1 MLLAVLRPRVRREAG
16 HEARVALGIP
26 ADPLPVRRRQLL
38 STRIVIFAV
47 LATLSVVA
55 AAQEPERIRVEV
67 RAGGEAVAG
76 AEVVVEG
83 ASQVTDAAGVALVS
97 APRGAAQV
105 TVVRQGFVSVT
116 VTVPAAGGARRVV
129 RVELQPELTIEEEV
143 TVVASTRT
151 GRRIEDQPLRVEALE
166 REEIEEKMLMTPGD
180 IVMMLNEMGG
190 MRVQSTSPSLG
201 AASVR
206 IQGMRGRY
214 TRLLSDGLPLYG
226 SQPGGL
232 GLLQIPPMDLG
243 QVEVIKGVAS
253 ALHGAGAMG
262 GVVNLLSRR
271 PGDEPER
278 EILFNQSTRRATDG
292 VLWLSTP
299 LSDTWGMTLLGGGH
313 RQTLADVD
321 GDGWADL
328 PGYGR
333 GVVRPRLF
341 WNDGQGRSLFLT
353 AGTTRETRTGGTA
366 PGRTVPATGTA
377 YREALDTRRHDV
389 GALWQT
395 LAGRS
400 VVTARAAF
408 ARQWHDH
415 RFGDTLERD
424 RHETGFAELAVRRS
438 AGRHTWVAGA
448 AVEHDAY
455 RPSDLPRFGHAFTTP
470 GVFVQDDVDVR
481 SWLAVSMSGRLDRH
495 SEYGWFLSPR
505 VSGLLRSGDWSTRLS
520 AGTGF
525 FAPASLTEETEAA
538 GLTRLTVDGPL
549 RAERGRSLSL
559 DLTRTH
565 GPAAYTATVFA
576 SRIVDPLH
584 VDRST
589 YVLRNLDDPT
599 TNIGVELLGT
609 FRQPPFAFT
618 ASYTHVRARE
628 RIGGAVVDVAQT
640 PRHSLGLVAMA
651 ENEDGRVGFELY
663 YTGRQRLEANPYR
676 DVSEPYTLAGILIE
690 RRVGPLRLFVNL
702 ENLTNVRQQR
712 WDPVLRP
719 DRAIDG
725 RWTVDAWAPL
735 DGRVVNGGMR
745 VQF

>member
-1 MLLAVLRPRVRREAG
+1 MTGNARRPARKRGRGPRRNIAGPSIILVVLLAALSAG
-16 HEARVALGIP
+16 
-26 ADPLPVRRRQLL
+26 
-38 STRIVIFAV
+38 
-47 LATLSVVA
+47 A
-55 AAQEPERIRVEV
+55 AGQEPGRIRVEV
-67 RAGGEAVAG
+67 RAGGAAVAG
-76 AEVVVEG
+76 ATVVVAG
-83 ASQVTDAAGVALVS
+83 TTQVTDAGGVAVVP
-97 APRGAAQV
+97 APVGTVQITVAHEGFVQV
-105 TVVRQGFVSVT
+105 TVAVT
-116 VTVPAAGGARRVV
+116 LAGAAERVV
-129 RVELQPELTIEEEV
+129 QVELEPELTIQEEI

-151 GRRIEDQPLRVEALE
+151 GRRIEDQPMRVEALD

-190 MRVQSTSPSLG
+190 LRVQATSPSLG

-214 TRLLSDGLPLYG
+214 TRFLSDGLPLYG

-278 EILFNQSTRRATDG
+278 EILFNRSTRGATDG

-299 LSDTWGMTLLGGGH
+299 LSDTWGMTLVAGGH
-313 RQTLADVD
+313 RQTLTDVD
-321 GDGWADL
+321 GDGWADM
-328 PGYGR
+328 PHYGR
-333 GVVRPRLF
+333 GVVRPRFF
-341 WNDGQGRSLFLT
+341 WDNGQGRSLFLT
-353 AGTTRETRTGGTA
+353 TGATRETRTGGTA
-366 PGRTVPATGTA
+366 PGRVLPAAGTS
-377 YREALDTRRHDV
+377 YREALDTRRHDF

-400 VVTARAAF
+400 VVTARAAL
-408 ARQWHDH
+408 ARQWHNH
-415 RFGDTLERD
+415 QFGDTLERD
-424 RHETGFAELAVRRS
+424 RHDTGFAELTVRRA

-455 RPSDLPRFGHAFTTP
+455 QPADVPRFGYAFTTP
-470 GVFVQDDVDVR
+470 GLFVQDDVDVR
-481 SWLAVSMSGRLDRH
+481 SWLALSMSGRLDRH
-495 SEYGWFLSPR
+495 SDYGWFFSPR
-505 VSGLLRSGDWSTRLS
+505 VSALLRLGAWSTRVS
-520 AGTGF
+520 TGTGF
-525 FAPASLTEETEAA
+525 FGPTPLTEETEAA

-549 RAERGRSLSL
+549 REERGRSVSI
-559 DLTRTH
+559 DLTRTQ
-565 GPAAYTATVFA
+565 GPAAYTATFFA
-576 SRIVDPLH
+576 SRIVDPVH

-589 YVLRNLDDPT
+589 YVLRNLDHPT
-599 TNIGVELLGT
+599 TNVGVELLGT
-609 FRQPPFAFT
+609 FRQPPFALT
-618 ASYTHVRARE
+618 ASYTHVRSRE
-628 RIGGAVVDVAQT
+628 QVGGVIGDVAQT

-676 DVSEPYTLAGILIE
+676 DISEPYTLVGVLIE

-702 ENLTNVRQQR
+702 ENLTDVRQHR

-719 DRAIDG
+719 ERARDG

-735 DGRVVNGGMR
+735 DGRVINGGVR
-745 VQF
+745 LQF

>member
-1 MLLAVLRPRVRREAG
+1 MLNRITLVVLLVAVSVGAAG
-16 HEARVALGIP
+16 
-26 ADPLPVRRRQLL
+26 
-38 STRIVIFAV
+38 
-47 LATLSVVA
+47 
-55 AAQEPERIRVEV
+55 QEPGRIRVEV
-67 RAGGEAVAG
+67 RVGADPVSGATVVAAGTT
-76 AEVVVEG
+76 
-83 ASQVTDAAGVALVS
+83 QVTDAAGVALVQ
-97 APRGAAQV
+97 APAGVVQV
-105 TVVRQGFVSVT
+105 TVAYEGFAP
-116 VTVPAAGGARRVV
+116 VTVPVTLAGGAERVV
-129 RVELQPELTIEEEV
+129 RVDLEPELTVEEEV

-151 GRRIEDQPLRVEALE
+151 GRRIEDQPMRVEALD

-190 MRVQSTSPSLG
+190 MRVQTTSPSLG

-278 EILFNQSTRRATDG
+278 EILLNQSTRGATDG
-292 VLWLSTP
+292 VVWLSTP
-299 LSDTWGMTLLGGGH
+299 LSETWGMTLVGGGH
-313 RQTLADVD
+313 RQNRTDVD
-321 GDGWADL
+321 GDGWTDMAH
-328 PGYGR
+328 YGR
-333 GVVRPRLF
+333 GVVRPRFF
-341 WNDGQGRSLFLT
+341 WDDGQGRSLFLT
-353 AGTTRETRTGGTA
+353 AGATRETRSGGTE
-366 PGRTVPATGTA
+366 PGRVLPAVEA
-377 YREALDTRRHDV
+377 PYREALDTRRQDLGV
-389 GALWQT
+389 LWQT

-400 VVTARAAF
+400 VVTARAAL
-408 ARQWHDH
+408 ARQWHEH
-415 RFGDTLERD
+415 RFGETLERD
-424 RHETGFAELAVRRS
+424 RHDTGFAELTVRRMT
-438 AGRHTWVAGA
+438 GRHTWVAGA

-455 RPSDLPRFGHAFTTP
+455 RPDDVPRFGHAFTTP
-470 GVFVQDDVDVR
+470 GLFVQDDVDVR
-481 SWLAVSMSGRLDRH
+481 PWLALSMSGRLDRH

-505 VSGLLRSGDWSTRLS
+505 VSALLRSGDWSTRLS

-525 FAPASLTEETEAA
+525 FGPTALTEETEAA

-549 RAERGRSLSL
+549 RAERGRSVSI

-565 GPAAYTATVFA
+565 GPAAWTVTVFG
-576 SRIVDPLH
+576 SRIADPVH

-589 YVLRNLDDPT
+589 YVLRNLDRPT
-599 TNIGVELLGT
+599 TNVGTELLGT
-609 FRQPPFAFT
+609 FRQPPFALT
-618 ASYTHVRARE
+618 ASYTYVRSRE
-628 RIGGAVVDVAQT
+628 QVGGVTADVAQT
-640 PRHSLGLVAMA
+640 PRHGLGLVAMA
-651 ENEDGRVGFELY
+651 ENEDGRIGFELY

-676 DVSEPYTLAGILIE
+676 DTGEPYTLMGVLIE
-690 RRVGPLRLFVNL
+690 RRVGTVRLFVNL
-702 ENLTNVRQQR
+702 ENLTDVRQHR

-719 DRAIDG
+719 DRAPDG

-735 DGRVVNGGMR
+735 DGRVINGGAR